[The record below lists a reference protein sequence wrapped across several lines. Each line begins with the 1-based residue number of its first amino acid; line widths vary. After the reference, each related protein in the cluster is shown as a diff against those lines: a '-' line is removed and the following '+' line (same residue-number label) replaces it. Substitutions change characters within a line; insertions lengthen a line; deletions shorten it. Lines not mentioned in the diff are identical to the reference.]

1 MKSKKIHFSSKDIIS
16 NLPEALLCHIL
27 SFLPIKDS
35 ALTSVLSK
43 KWRYLFAFRPNL
55 DFDGLVNNL
64 HHREDGNRERDEINR
79 MFMDFVNRVLGLQ
92 GNSIVNKFSLKC
104 GIDVDPVCVISWIVN
119 VLERGVSDLDLRV
132 SVDRGELPSKVFMS
146 ESLVRL
152 RIESQ
157 NVSAIDVED
166 VFLPKL
172 KTLYLDTI
180 MLGKAGDYF
189 DKILYGCHV
198 LEELVMINVYSD
210 FRNRSVSSKTLKRLK
225 LSCIEYDQIPD
236 TVSFDTPNLVY
247 LEYSDYVAGKY
258 PRVNFCSL
266 VEACLNLHMTYD
278 QCAQAS
284 YGDLVGNATDFLMGV
299 SNVQILHLSDRSLE
313 VLTFCCEPIP
323 VFNSLT
329 HLTIKTHRHGEVG
342 WESLPALLKKCPNL
356 ETLVFQGLHH
366 KDTIK
371 CEEVDGCL
379 CKYSEDIPTCLS
391 SSPVKVVKVWKFG
404 EKNYY
409 YNDIKK
415 QIEQVKHFLETMPN
429 LEQMILYYD
438 TPYDDDVLEVSKQLQ
453 KLTRVASAKCKIQ
466 VISDNLSLSFSF
478 STSGLTFFNST
489 FPV

>member
-1 MKSKKIHFSSKDIIS
+1 MW
-16 NLPEALLCHIL
+16 IL
-27 SFLPIKDS
+27 
-35 ALTSVLSK
+35 
-43 KWRYLFAFRPNL
+43 
-55 DFDGLVNNL
+55 
-64 HHREDGNRERDEINR
+64 
-79 MFMDFVNRVLGLQ
+79 
-92 GNSIVNKFSLKC
+92 
-104 GIDVDPVCVISWIVN
+104 N
-119 VLERGVSDLDLRV
+119 VLERGVSELDLHV

-146 ESLVRL
+146 ESLVSL

-157 NVSAIDVED
+157 KVTPIDVED

-180 MLGKAGDYF
+180 SLGKAGDYL
-189 DKILYGCHV
+189 DKILSGCLV
-198 LEELVMINVYSD
+198 LEELVLINVYFD
-210 FRNRSVSSKTLKRLK
+210 FKNRSVSSKTFKRLK
-225 LSCIEYDQIPD
+225 LCCIDYDQNPD

-258 PRVNFCSL
+258 PRVKFCSL
-266 VEACLNLHMTYD
+266 VEASLNLQMTYD

-284 YGDLVGNATDFLMGV
+284 YGVLVGNATDFLMGV
-299 SNVQILHLSDRSLE
+299 SNVQILHLSDKYLLFVVKQYR
-313 VLTFCCEPIP
+313 
-323 VFNSLT
+323 VFNSLI

-342 WESLPALLKKCPNL
+342 WESLLALLKNCPNL

-366 KDTIK
+366 KDTII

-404 EKNYY
+404 EKNYN
-409 YNDIKK
+409 NDMKK

-453 KLTRVASAKCKIQ
+453 MLPRVASAKCKIQ
-466 VISDNLSLSFSF
+466 GISDNLSLSFSF
-478 STSGLTFFNST
+478 YTSGLIFFNST